1 MSIAIHKIHR
11 ALAQI
16 TMMNTDKQGNLVIGL
31 PELALILPLLKQNLA
46 FVYEIDGLKEIAFA
60 AQTLDQM
67 DLVQHVC
74 ERLDEL
80 EAQLT

>member
-31 PELALILPLLKQNLA
+31 PELALILPLLKQNLEL
-46 FVYEIDGLKEIAFA
+46 VYEIDGLKEIAFA
-60 AQTLDQM
+60 AQSLDQM
-67 DLVQHVC
+67 DLVQHAC
-74 ERLDEL
+74 QRLDEL

>member
-1 MSIAIHKIHR
+1 MSIAIHNVHRELAKI
-11 ALAQI
+11 AF
-16 TMMNTDKQGNLVIGL
+16 MNTDKEGNLIIGL
-31 PELALILPLLKQNLA
+31 PELKLLLPLLKENLEL
-46 FVYEIDGLKEIAFA
+46 VYEIDGLKEIAFA

>member
-1 MSIAIHKIHR
+1 MSIAIHKVHR
-11 ALAQI
+11 AMAQI
-16 TMMNTDKQGNLVIGL
+16 TMVNTDKQGNLIL
-31 PELALILPLLKQNLA
+31 SELELKIIFALLKKNLEL
-46 FVYEIDGLKEIAFA
+46 VYEIDGLKEIAFA
-60 AQTLDQM
+60 AQKNNQM

>member
-11 ALAQI
+11 TMAQI
-16 TMMNTDKQGNLVIGL
+16 TMMNTDKQGNLILGELELKLIFGL
-31 PELALILPLLKQNLA
+31 LRRNLEL
-46 FVYEIDGLKEIAFA
+46 VYEIDGLKEIAFA

>member
-11 ALAQI
+11 AMAQI
-16 TMMNTDKQGNLVIGL
+16 TMVNTDKKGNLIL
-31 PELALILPLLKQNLA
+31 SELELKIIFQLLKKNLEL
-46 FVYEIDGLKEIAFA
+46 VYEIDGLKEIAFA
-60 AQTLDQM
+60 GQKNNQM
-67 DLVQHVC
+67 DLVQYVC

>member
-11 ALAQI
+11 AMAQV
-16 TMMNTDKQGNLVIGL
+16 TMMNTDKQGNLIL
-31 PELALILPLLKQNLA
+31 SELELKIIFALLKKNLEL
-46 FVYEIDGLKEIAFA
+46 VYEIDGLKEIAFA
-60 AQTLDQM
+60 AQSLDQM